1 MLARR
6 ARDARQEVRPARDY
20 QELLSALSQTTY
32 GAPYSGRFLQG
43 VGVERDLL
51 LHVIED
57 GSVAW
62 TGGSRKETR
71 MLSGFDLV
79 LFTALFVVNT
89 LYLLR
94 RRTRLVTRRL
104 GAGA

>member
-1 MLARR
+1 
-6 ARDARQEVRPARDY
+6 
-20 QELLSALSQTTY
+20 
-32 GAPYSGRFLQG
+32 
-43 VGVERDLL
+43 
-51 LHVIED
+51 
-57 GSVAW
+57 
-62 TGGSRKETR
+62 

-104 GAGA
+104 RTGPSSPYMDSSLRSTESVTDGGGAHPVQSYIRPVCGALWAPGHHGKSSTAGHSWYRRRAPGLLSA